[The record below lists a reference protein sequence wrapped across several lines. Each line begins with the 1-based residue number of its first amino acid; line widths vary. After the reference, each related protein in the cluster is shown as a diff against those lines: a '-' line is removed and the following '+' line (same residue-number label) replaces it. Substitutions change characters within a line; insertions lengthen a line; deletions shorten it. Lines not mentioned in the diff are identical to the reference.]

1 MTRRK
6 KTFFSIICKIFILFS
21 VCSLVCSTFKFHWVS
36 LSPKLSFISSNRVY
50 LTERDPD
57 CVHFS
62 FLCHSRKMKIAPN
75 GSQSVQSLAFLRL
88 FLFFFLTEL
97 AYLLWLIEFDYFQ
110 EPSVPGFIV
119 INISVGSL
127 QRLG

>member
-1 MTRRK
+1 
-6 KTFFSIICKIFILFS
+6 
-21 VCSLVCSTFKFHWVS
+21 
-36 LSPKLSFISSNRVY
+36 
-50 LTERDPD
+50 
-57 CVHFS
+57 
-62 FLCHSRKMKIAPN
+62 MKIAPN